1 LSRGGA
7 SDSPDGRGR
16 RRGGGGG
23 VSRLARVELHHRPGG
38 LRGWRLGGMSRPDGP
53 GRPAL
58 IIIAHR
64 ILIGSALAFRLFFT
78 GWQAVKSRHTGQ
90 LEHLV
95 IAILSAI
102 ITVGMAYY
110 LKNLKRFVGP

>member
-1 LSRGGA
+1 MT
-7 SDSPDGRGR
+7 P
-16 RRGGGGG
+16 
-23 VSRLARVELHHRPGG
+23 P
-38 LRGWRLGGMSRPDGP
+38 P

-64 ILIGSALAFRLFFT
+64 ILIGCAILFGIFFT
-78 GWQAVKSRHTGQ
+78 GWQAVHYGRTGR

-95 IAILSAI
+95 IAIVAAL
-102 ITVGMAYY
+102 ITLGMAYY